1 MRIPVNYD
9 KINFETGTYTP
20 NTMITCNNA
29 TYDYWFRSLFQ
40 RALSVIRVDGM
51 PDNWGEDE
59 KDFLFWCLFMY
70 GYVACFNSSKFGKS
84 FQPCTLNGYD
94 FYYQFTEA
102 IITNPKLKVTLQIH
116 KDCEILKIAPDYMG
130 ISDIIDKYARRLSNI
145 DPAIDMSIE
154 GSKYTNI
161 WGARNKAGAKFLQKV
176 RDFISRG
183 ETAVV
188 FDTSILLPLDKVTKE
203 DIVVDL
209 SQKDIKNT
217 YLGTQL
223 LQDIQTILNE
233 FDTEVGIPTL
243 PYQKKERMVTDEA
256 ESKQEDATS
265 RSKVWVDTMN
275 GCFKDINKLLN
286 TNMRAVHNYDTPES
300 NNEEAPSDKG
310 AVDNE

>member
-1 MRIPVNYD
+1 MRIPVKYD
-9 KINFETGTYTP
+9 RINFNTGTYTP
-20 NTMITCNNA
+20 NTMISCDNA

-40 RALSVIRVDGM
+40 RALSVIRIDGM
-51 PDNWGEDE
+51 PDNWGENE

-70 GYVACFNSSKFGKS
+70 GYVACFKSNKFGKT
-84 FQPCTLNGYD
+84 FQPCTLSGYD

-102 IITNPKLKVTLQIH
+102 IVTNPKLKVTLKIH
-116 KDCEILKIAPDYMG
+116 KECELLKIAPDYMG

-145 DPAIDMSIE
+145 DPAIDLSIE
-154 GSKYTNI
+154 NSKYSNI
-161 WGARNKAGAKFLQKV
+161 WGARNKAGASFLRKV

-183 ETAVV
+183 EPAVV
-188 FDTSILLPLDKVTKE
+188 FDTSVLLPIDKVTKE
-203 DIVVDL
+203 DMVVDL

-233 FDTEVGIPTL
+233 FDTEIGIPTL
-243 PYQKKERMVTDEA
+243 PYQKKERMVTNEA
-256 ESKQEDATS
+256 DSKQEDATS

-286 TNMRAVHNYDTPES
+286 TNMRAVHNYDVSRETS
-300 NNEEAPSDKG
+300 DGEEVVKD
-310 AVDNE
+310 E

>member
-1 MRIPVNYD
+1 MYLPLNYS
-9 KINFETGTYTP
+9 KINFATGTYTP
-20 NTMITCNNA
+20 NTIIACDNKA
-29 TYDYWFRSLFQ
+29 YDYWFRSLFQ

-51 PDNWGEDE
+51 PDNWGESE

-70 GYVACFNSSKFGKS
+70 GYVACFNSNKFGKT
-84 FQPCTLNGYD
+84 FQPCTLSGYD
-94 FYYQFTEA
+94 FYYQYTEA
-102 IITNPKLKVTLQIH
+102 IVTNPKLKVTLKIH
-116 KDCEILKIAPDYMG
+116 KECELLKIAPDYMG

-145 DPAIDMSIE
+145 DPAIDLSIE
-154 GSKYTNI
+154 NSKYSNI
-161 WGARNKAGAKFLQKV
+161 WGARNKAGASFLRKV

-183 ETAVV
+183 EPAIV
-188 FDTSILLPLDKVTKE
+188 FDTSVLLPIDKVTKE

-233 FDTEVGIPTL
+233 FDTEIGIPTL

-275 GCFKDINKLLN
+275 GCFKDINKLLK
-286 TNMRAVHNYDTPES
+286 TNMRAVHNYDVSRETSDGEEVGK
-300 NNEEAPSDKG
+300 NE
-310 AVDNE
+310 

>member
-1 MRIPVNYD
+1 MYLPLNYS
-9 KINFETGTYTP
+9 KINFTTGTYTP
-20 NTMITCNNA
+20 NTIIECDNKA
-29 TYDYWFRSLFQ
+29 YDYWFRSLFQ
-40 RALSVIRVDGM
+40 RALSVIRIDDM
-51 PDNWGEDE
+51 PDNWGENE

-70 GYVACFNSSKFGKS
+70 GYVACFNSNKFGKT
-84 FQPCTLNGYD
+84 FQPCTLSGYD

-102 IITNPKLKVTLQIH
+102 IVTNPKLKVTLKIH
-116 KDCEILKIAPDYMG
+116 KECELLKIAPDYMG
-130 ISDIIDKYARRLSNI
+130 ISDIIDKYARRLSNM
-145 DPAIDMSIE
+145 DPAIDLSIE
-154 GSKYTNI
+154 NSKYSNI
-161 WGARNKAGAKFLQKV
+161 WGARNKAGAIFLKKV

-183 ETAVV
+183 EPAVV
-188 FDTSILLPLDKVTKE
+188 FDTSVLLPIDKVTKE

-233 FDTEVGIPTL
+233 FDTEIGIPTL

-286 TNMRAVHNYDTPES
+286 TNMKAVHNYDVSRET
-300 NNEEAPSDKG
+300 SDG
-310 AVDNE
+310 EGVADNE

>member
-1 MRIPVNYD
+1 MQIPLNYD

-20 NTMITCNNA
+20 NTMISCNNA

-51 PDNWGEDE
+51 PDNWGENE

-130 ISDIIDKYARRLSNI
+130 IADIIDKYARRLSNI

-154 GSKYTNI
+154 NSKYSNI
-161 WGARNKAGAKFLQKV
+161 WGARNKNGTTFLKKI
-176 RDFISRG
+176 RDYISRG
-183 ETAVV
+183 EPAIVV
-188 FDTSILLPLDKVTKE
+188 DTGVVLPVDKVTKE
-203 DIVVDL
+203 DIIVDL

-233 FDTEVGIPTL
+233 FDSEIGIPTL
-243 PYQKKERMVTDEA
+243 PYQKKERMVTNEA
-256 ESKQEDATS
+256 DSKQEDATS
-265 RSKVWVDTMN
+265 RSHVWVDTMN
-275 GCFKDINKLLN
+275 GCFKDINQLLK
-286 TNMRAVHNYDTPES
+286 TNMKAVHNYDVSRETS
-300 NNEEAPSDKG
+300 DGEEVVDK
-310 AVDNE
+310 